1 MLLLLALGLA
11 CDTTEPAPAPPA
23 EDCEPS
29 ADFTWGTFGAGFFAG
44 RCSGCHGSGAPNR
57 YGAPDAVVFDDE
69 ADVWTHRDAVLASV
83 VERGSMP
90 PAGGLTDTEITRL
103 QAWLACRP

>member
-1 MLLLLALGLA
+1 
-11 CDTTEPAPAPPA
+11 
-23 EDCEPS
+23 
-29 ADFTWGTFGAGFFAG
+29 
-44 RCSGCHGSGAPNR
+44 
-57 YGAPDAVVFDDE
+57 VVFDDE